1 MTSTRDDWELLL
13 SKQRLL
19 PKAKPAIKKKKEA
32 KK

>member
-1 MTSTRDDWELLL
+1 MTSTRRDWELLL

-19 PKAKPAIKKKKEA
+19 PKVKPSIKKKKES